1 MAMLKKDTTKKKG
14 NFYLTMHQLKKNKVA
29 MVGFI
34 IFILE
39 ILLAIFAPLI
49 MPYGYAE
56 ADYMSLHQGP
66 SLQHWFGTDDMGY
79 DILSRLLY
87 GARFSLTMGVIST
100 LGATFFGMCIGA
112 VAGYFGGRTDNIIM
126 RVLDII
132 QSIPPMLLT
141 IALAAVLGTGVD
153 KTILALAFAGIPT
166 YARLLR
172 ASMLNIR
179 NLEYIEA
186 SQSINCSKIRIIV
199 SHLIPNSMSPL
210 IVSFTMNVANTIIMA
225 ASLSFI
231 GLGVQ
236 PPFPEWGAMLAGGR
250 AWIMECP
257 HIVIFPGLAI
267 MITVLS
273 LNMLGD
279 GLRDALDPKLKN

>member
-1 MAMLKKDTTKKKG
+1 MANTKTSTAKKKSH
-14 NFYLTMHQLKKNKVA
+14 FRMVLRQLKKNRAA
-29 MVGFI
+29 MIG
-34 IFILE
+34 
-39 ILLAIFAPLI
+39 LAIFLVEVAIAVFAPAL
-49 MPYGYAE
+49 MPYGYTD
-56 ADYMSLHQGP
+56 ADYTALHQP
-66 SLQHWFGTDDMGY
+66 PTARHLLGTDDMGR
-79 DILSRLLY
+79 DILSRLMY
-87 GARFSLTMGVIST
+87 GARYSLVMGLTST
-100 LGATFFGMCIGA
+100 AGAMFLGICVGSI
-112 VAGYFGGRTDNIIM
+112 AGYFGGQVDNIIM
-126 RVLDII
+126 RILDII
-132 QSIPPMLLT
+132 QSIPGMLLT

-153 KTILALAFAGIPT
+153 KTIMALSVAGISG

-172 ASMLNIR
+172 ANMLNVR

-186 SQSINCSKIRIIV
+186 SQSINCSKLRIIV
-199 SHLIPNSMSPL
+199 SHMIPNSISPL
-210 IVSFTMNVANTIIMA
+210 IVTATMSVASTIVLA

-236 PPFPEWGAMLAGGR
+236 PPSPEWGAMLAGGR
-250 AWIMECP
+250 AWIQQYP